1 MITESLRVGPKL
13 QVFQNSPGD
22 CKCSE
27 FGQRPRS
34 TGWNPSMPQLGLVLG
49 LASPQLHPLPSPHLL
64 PLNAASVRAKQGKRK
79 PTTEATSTVFP
90 TQPGDG
96 QRIIPL
102 AMGFLSQSPLFSFP
116 SLPILVEWL
125 CPHHPHPHPLFCHS
139 WHIHPGVGTMT
150 GIRSLR
156 PR

>member
-1 MITESLRVGPKL
+1 
-13 QVFQNSPGD
+13 
-22 CKCSE
+22 
-27 FGQRPRS
+27 
-34 TGWNPSMPQLGLVLG
+34 MPQLDLVLG
-49 LASPQLHPLPSPHLL
+49 LASPQLYPLPSPHLL
-64 PLNAASVRAKQGKRK
+64 PLNAASVRAEQGKSK

-125 CPHHPHPHPLFCHS
+125 CPHHPQPHPLFCHS
-139 WHIHPGVGTMT
+139 WHIYPGVGTMT
-150 GIRSLR
+150 GIRASDPKDAHIQASEGGVWRGGGVSKGPAAKQNWLQFWIHCVALSI
-156 PR
+156 